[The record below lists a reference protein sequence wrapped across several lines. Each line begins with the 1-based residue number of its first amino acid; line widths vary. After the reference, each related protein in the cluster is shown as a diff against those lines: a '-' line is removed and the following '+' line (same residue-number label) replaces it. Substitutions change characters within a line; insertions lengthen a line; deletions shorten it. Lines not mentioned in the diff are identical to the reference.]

1 MRSRS
6 GEREKERGL
15 RATRTHVEREIDI
28 GGRQRR
34 REKTGKTN
42 RKPTPEAGTR
52 EEPLGA
58 LSSNRASL
66 ETGGSIQTWT
76 FRDSLVA
83 FLFFFSFPLL
93 FLLFFL
99 FFSSSI
105 SSFTFFFPLSANC
118 HYRCPFYPT
127 DRRCVFHRRLGRF
140 VRARVFDESVK
151 LPLPENR
158 EKVDEHA
165 KQHNLV
171 WTSSIRTLERVSE
184 RARGASNV
192 YLGVCCLLSGRIYQR
207 AI

>member
-28 GGRQRR
+28 GERQRR

-83 FLFFFSFPLL
+83 FLFFFFSFPLL
-93 FLLFFL
+93 FLLFLL
-99 FFSSSI
+99 FFFLLHLFFHILPSSFRQLSLSLSFLSHRSSLRI
-105 SSFTFFFPLSANC
+105 SSPPRSLRTRTCL
-118 HYRCPFYPT
+118 
-127 DRRCVFHRRLGRF
+127 RREREIAVTR
-140 VRARVFDESVK
+140 ES
-151 LPLPENR
+151 
-158 EKVDEHA
+158 
-165 KQHNLV
+165 
-171 WTSSIRTLERVSE
+171 
-184 RARGASNV
+184 
-192 YLGVCCLLSGRIYQR
+192 
-207 AI
+207 